1 MVLSKE
7 NEAKIMTNYSSIVEQ
22 LSLHKILDELI
33 SKNVISLDDQER
45 IMSNSNPTQSDKN
58 REFIKILIRG
68 PEKGFN
74 EFIEALRKDSGYV
87 ELADQIEKTEVDI
100 QEPTLE
106 SWIGVD
112 KITSEKKNTVLS
124 DRNLLFFSHA
134 INPSNLSE
142 VATFLD
148 ISQNDVACIRWDNH
162 HDAKSSS
169 YHLLMKWKNKNGS
182 SATLGNLLEKLFDAS
197 QATPEY
203 IYKQGVRKAWDKL

>member
-1 MVLSKE
+1 MPFSDK
-7 NEAKIMTNYSSIVEQ
+7 NKAKIMRNFEYIVKQ
-22 LSLHKILDELI
+22 LWLNRILDALI
-33 SKNVISLDDQER
+33 SKDVLSLDDLQR
-45 IMSNSNPTQSDKN
+45 IKSKPTQQDMT
-58 REFIKILIRG
+58 REFIQILLQCSD
-68 PEKGFN
+68 KGYDA
-74 EFIEALRKDSGYV
+74 FIEELRKDEAYKD
-87 ELADQIEKTEVDI
+87 LADQIEKTVVDI

>member
-1 MVLSKE
+1 MPFSDK
-7 NEAKIMTNYSSIVEQ
+7 NKAKIMRNFEYIVKQ
-22 LSLHKILDELI
+22 LWLNRILDALI
-33 SKNVISLDDQER
+33 SKDVLSLDDLQR
-45 IMSNSNPTQSDKN
+45 IKSKPTRQDMT
-58 REFIKILIRG
+58 REFIQILLQCSD
-68 PEKGFN
+68 KGYDA
-74 EFIEALRKDSGYV
+74 FIEELRKDEAYTD
-87 ELADQIEKTEVDI
+87 LADQIEKTVVDI

-148 ISQNDVACIRWDNH
+148 ISQNDVECIRWDNH

-169 YHLLMKWKNKNGS
+169 YHLLMKWKNKNGP

-203 IYKQGVRKAWDKL
+203 IYKQNVRKAWDKL